1 MTPTPERMLDLYSRM
16 CLCREFELA
25 LISYGAKDGVSV
37 GHPYSGQEAVAAG
50 VCAALAS
57 GDQLLSTHRSHGHA
71 VAMGCDLD
79 RLALEL
85 YGSAEG
91 TCHGRAGE
99 MYVCQPDV
107 GYLGGTQIVG
117 GNLAMAAGI
126 ALAAS
131 LSGSQR
137 VVVAFVGDGG
147 VNQGVFYETLNLA
160 AIWSLPVIIVVED
173 NGYAETT
180 SREYA
185 TAGSITKRS
194 QAYGVRTE
202 EVDGQVAT
210 EVYHCV
216 HTSRQRALAQ
226 KGPTVVHAVTYRYE
240 GHFYGDRHR
249 RYRSQAEVDSWRARD
264 PLQIHREKLDGA
276 GLAEATIA
284 GVQDEARRRCSQ
296 AFERARDGRA
306 ITVTDLGDDSIVDPW
321 SGEMRR
327 TL

>member
-1 MTPTPERMLDLYSRM
+1 MTLTEETMLALYSRL

-25 LISYGAKDGVSV
+25 LISYGGKDGVSV

-50 VCAALAS
+50 VCAALAA

-85 YGSAEG
+85 YGSADG

-99 MYVCQPDV
+99 MYVCQPDI

-117 GNLAMAAGI
+117 GNLGMAAGL

-147 VNQGVFYETLNLA
+147 VNQGILYEALNLA
-160 AIWSLPVIIVVED
+160 AIWALPLIIVVED
-173 NGYAETT
+173 NGYAQTT
-180 SREYA
+180 SREYS
-185 TAGSITKRS
+185 TAGSITERA
-194 QAYGVRTE
+194 QAYGVSAE
-202 EVDGQVAT
+202 QVDGQVAT
-210 EVYHCV
+210 EVYGCV
-216 HTSRQRALAQ
+216 ASAREQAIGEG
-226 KGPTVVHAVTYRYE
+226 GPTVVHAITYRYE

-249 RYRSQAEVDSWRARD
+249 RYRSQTEVDRWRARD
-264 PLQIHREKLDGA
+264 PVEIHRDKLRQL
-276 GLAEATIA
+276 GLADAQVLE
-284 GVQDEARRRCSQ
+284 VEEEARRRSTQ
-296 AFERARDGRA
+296 AFDRARDGRP
-306 ITVTDLGDDSIVDPW
+306 ITVKDLSADTFVDPW
-321 SGEMRR
+321 SSELRR
-327 TL
+327 

>member
-1 MTPTPERMLDLYSRM
+1 MRGPDDPYAREDVGPVLPHVPG
-16 CLCREFELA
+16 REFELA

-50 VCAALAS
+50 VCATLAS

-107 GYLGGTQIVG
+107 GHLGGTQIVG
-117 GNLAMAAGI
+117 GDLAMAAGI

-173 NGYAETT
+173 NGYAQTNISVST
-180 SREYA
+180 QRQAASQSVLRP
-185 TAGSITKRS
+185 TAYVPKR
-194 QAYGVRTE
+194 
-202 EVDGQVAT
+202 
-210 EVYHCV
+210 
-216 HTSRQRALAQ
+216 
-226 KGPTVVHAVTYRYE
+226 
-240 GHFYGDRHR
+240 
-249 RYRSQAEVDSWRARD
+249 
-264 PLQIHREKLDGA
+264 
-276 GLAEATIA
+276 
-284 GVQDEARRRCSQ
+284 
-296 AFERARDGRA
+296 
-306 ITVTDLGDDSIVDPW
+306 
-321 SGEMRR
+321 
-327 TL
+327 